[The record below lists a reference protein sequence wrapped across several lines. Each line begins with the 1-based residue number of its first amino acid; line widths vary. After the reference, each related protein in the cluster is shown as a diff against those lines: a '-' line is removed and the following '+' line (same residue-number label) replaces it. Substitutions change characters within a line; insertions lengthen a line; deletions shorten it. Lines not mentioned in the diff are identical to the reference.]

1 MMLQVSITLN
11 LIQLVDDPKKVYS
24 IYNEFVNRTF
34 SKIKKAPNWEPFL

>member
-1 MMLQVSITLN
+1 MMLQLSITLD
-11 LIQLVDDPKKVYS
+11 LIQHGDNPKKAHS

>member
-1 MMLQVSITLN
+1 MMLQLSITLD
-11 LIQLVDDPKKVYS
+11 LTQLGDDPKKVHS

>member
-24 IYNEFVNRTF
+24 IYNEFVNRTT
-34 SKIKKAPNWEPFL
+34 